1 MTVYLMHCIL
11 KKGWKKNWA
20 KVKKQL
26 GIKKKKRKGIIII
39 ILKWKLLWL
48 EQDDEQFFDEFKNHL
63 LKNGYHLNWA

>member
-1 MTVYLMHCIL
+1 MHCIL

-26 GIKKKKRKGIIII
+26 GKKKKKRKGIIII
-39 ILKWKLLWL
+39 ILKWKLLRL